1 MIPVASRET
10 VVAGSMFFAVVAAKR
25 MRGIGNGPR
34 KKHHDMVSELIM
46 WLSQDELLGRATEVH
61 RTWAGWS
68 RCPSIPR
75 LGRTSR

>member
-10 VVAGSMFFAVVAAKR
+10 VVAGSMFLAVVAAKR

-34 KKHHDMVSELIM
+34 KKHHVVSELIM

-75 LGRTSR
+75 SGRTSR